1 MSKYLLNVH
10 SNITLWG
17 ETVIGVH
24 MCPHMAYELLD
35 CTLGKLRSSQDR
47 QRFTNI
53 YQLIKFFSSVGLF
66 IVSFIYS
73 SSIY

>member
-1 MSKYLLNVH
+1 MGGKL
-10 SNITLWG
+10 
-17 ETVIGVH
+17 IGVD
-24 MCPHMAYELLD
+24 MCPHTAYKLLD

-53 YQLIKFFSSVGLF
+53 YQLIKFFSSVGWF